1 MKCLSKYKWVK
12 VPRDEIPDDTGILI
26 YYLRL
31 ASRVAFRKGFSQYCG
46 HKNAVEAGSWAGGIV
61 GLKSILKAKSR
72 RETLEIMDEL
82 TFTDM
87 DGEKILYEVQ
97 VIDVLQPDAVD
108 TVRNS
113 DFDLVLYTC
122 TYGGESRVVVFCNRV
137 KL

>member
-61 GLKSILKAKSR
+61 GLKSILKAK
-72 RETLEIMDEL
+72 
-82 TFTDM
+82 
-87 DGEKILYEVQ
+87 
-97 VIDVLQPDAVD
+97 A
-108 TVRNS
+108 
-113 DFDLVLYTC
+113 
-122 TYGGESRVVVFCNRV
+122 GESPWRSWIN
-137 KL
+137 